1 MNGGDSPRVRVAVP
15 GAGGKMGRMILK
27 VISETPSAELVAAVE
42 KTGSPLLG
50 QDAGLVA
57 GLGANGVAIQAEL
70 DEALSNADVL
80 IDFTAPSATAWT
92 VSRAAEHEV
101 GVVIGTTGLGEAEKR
116 AVWQASETIP
126 IVLSAN
132 MSLGVNVLFGLI
144 AQAARAL
151 GNDYDVEIVE
161 LHHRQKKDAPSGTA
175 LAMASAVAEALERD
189 LGKVARYGREGQV
202 GARTAEE
209 IGVLA
214 VRGGDIV
221 GEHTAYF
228 CGLGEA
234 EKRAVWQASERIP
247 IVLSANMSLGVNVLF
262 GLIAQAA
269 RALGK
274 DYDVE
279 IVELHHRQ
287 KKDAPSGTALAMAS
301 VLAEALERDLGKV
314 ARYGR
319 EGQVGAR
326 SADEIGVLAV
336 RGGDIV
342 GEHTAYFCGLGE
354 RLEITHRA
362 SSRETF
368 ARGAV
373 RAAEWLRDRDPGLY
387 DMQDVLGLRR

>member
-1 MNGGDSPRVRVAVP
+1 MTSGDSQPRVRVAVP
-15 GAGGKMGRMILK
+15 GAAGKMGRMILK

-42 KTGSPLLG
+42 RPGSALLG

-57 GLGANGVAIQAEL
+57 GIGELGVVIRSEL
-70 DEALSNADVL
+70 DDALANADVI
-80 IDFTAPSATAWT
+80 IDFTAPTATAWT

-116 AVWQASETIP
+116 AVWHASETIP

-151 GNDYDVEIVE
+151 GDDYDVEV
-161 LHHRQKKDAPSGTA
+161 
-175 LAMASAVAEALERD
+175 
-189 LGKVARYGREGQV
+189 
-202 GARTAEE
+202 
-209 IGVLA
+209 
-214 VRGGDIV
+214 
-221 GEHTAYF
+221 
-228 CGLGEA
+228 
-234 EKRAVWQASERIP
+234 
-247 IVLSANMSLGVNVLF
+247 
-262 GLIAQAA
+262 
-269 RALGK
+269 
-274 DYDVE
+274 
-279 IVELHHRQ
+279 VELHHRQ

-326 SADEIGVLAV
+326 STDEIGVLAV

-387 DMQDVLGLRR
+387 DMQDVLGLRK

>member
-27 VISETPSAELVAAVE
+27 VISETPAAELVAAVE
-42 KTGSPLLG
+42 RPESPLLG
-50 QDAGLVA
+50 QDAGIVA
-57 GLGANGVAIQAEL
+57 GIGALGVAIRAEL
-70 DEALSNADVL
+70 DEALSNADVI

-101 GVVIGTTGLGEAEKR
+101 GVVIGTT
-116 AVWQASETIP
+116 
-126 IVLSAN
+126 
-132 MSLGVNVLFGLI
+132 
-144 AQAARAL
+144 
-151 GNDYDVEIVE
+151 
-161 LHHRQKKDAPSGTA
+161 
-175 LAMASAVAEALERD
+175 
-189 LGKVARYGREGQV
+189 
-202 GARTAEE
+202 
-209 IGVLA
+209 
-214 VRGGDIV
+214 
-221 GEHTAYF
+221 
-228 CGLGEA
+228 GLGEA

-269 RALGK
+269 RALGN

-279 IVELHHRQ
+279 VVELHHRQ
-287 KKDAPSGTALAMAS
+287 KKDAPSGTALTMAS

-326 SADEIGVLAV
+326 GSDEIGVLAV

>member
-1 MNGGDSPRVRVAVP
+1 VNGGDSPRVRVAVP

-27 VISETPSAELVAAVE
+27 VISETPAAELVAAIE
-42 KTGSPLLG
+42 RTESPLLG

-57 GLGANGVAIQAEL
+57 GIGALGVRIQAEL
-70 DEALSNADVL
+70 DDALSNADVI

-101 GVVIGTTGLGEAEKR
+101 GVVIGTT
-116 AVWQASETIP
+116 
-126 IVLSAN
+126 
-132 MSLGVNVLFGLI
+132 
-144 AQAARAL
+144 
-151 GNDYDVEIVE
+151 
-161 LHHRQKKDAPSGTA
+161 
-175 LAMASAVAEALERD
+175 
-189 LGKVARYGREGQV
+189 
-202 GARTAEE
+202 
-209 IGVLA
+209 
-214 VRGGDIV
+214 
-221 GEHTAYF
+221 
-228 CGLGEA
+228 GLGEA

-279 IVELHHRQ
+279 VVELHHRQ

-319 EGQVGAR
+319 EGQVGPR

-387 DMQDVLGLRR
+387 DMQDVLGIRR